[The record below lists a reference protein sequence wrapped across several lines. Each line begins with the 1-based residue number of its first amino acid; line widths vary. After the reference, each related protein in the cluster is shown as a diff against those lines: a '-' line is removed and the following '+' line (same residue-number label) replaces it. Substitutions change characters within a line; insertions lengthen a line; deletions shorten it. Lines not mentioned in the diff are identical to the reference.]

1 MPIFLKKILLS
12 SILFSAFKV
21 NSQVYTRLFFG
32 PKVDSYKNVNLKFNE
47 ANILGLAHSFYSELP
62 KINFEEPVYKPDK
75 IFTYKTDIVFLKG
88 REFTVL
94 DVLPFTTSKITG
106 DKSVFKLK
114 DIHNNEIIY
123 YVYNHQN
130 EYEFPFKVSSYKSI
144 DSIFSK
150 YIIRKE
156 DEFTGD
162 ISIYSPL
169 TNDISIYKF
178 IKAGSTN
185 PEYFLNLK
193 TEGLTLNYD
202 GKGVIILFKDGTK
215 WTKVDEKI
223 KVNVING
230 EGWGYSAFIKLTKD
244 DLALFSSREINKFK
258 LYIYENNRPIDTDR
272 FVYYTQALMKMNN

>member
-1 MPIFLKKILLS
+1 MYKILKKILLFF
-12 SILFSAFKV
+12 ILIISFKV
-21 NSQVYTRLFFG
+21 KGQVYTRLFFG
-32 PKVDSYKNVNLKFNE
+32 ANVESYKNVNLKFND
-47 ANILGLAHSFYSELP
+47 ASVLGLAHSFYNQQP

-94 DVLPFTTSKITG
+94 EVLPFTTSKITG

-130 EYEFPFKVSSYKSI
+130 EYEFPFKVSGYKNI

-193 TEGLTLNYD
+193 TVGLTLNYD

-223 KVNVING
+223 KVNVISG
-230 EGWGYSAFIKLTKD
+230 EGWGYSAFIKMTSD
-244 DLALFSSREINKFK
+244 DVALFSSREINKFR
-258 LYIYENNRPIDTDR
+258 LYIYENNNPSETDK
-272 FVYYTQALMKMNN
+272 FVYYTQAILKMK

>member
-1 MPIFLKKILLS
+1 MSNFLKTILLLSIIFS
-12 SILFSAFKV
+12 SFKV

-32 PKVDSYKNVNLKFNE
+32 PNIDSYKNVNLKFND
-47 ANILGLAHSFYSELP
+47 ASILGLAHSFYSELP
-62 KINFEEPVYKPDK
+62 KINFEEPVYKPEK

-94 DVLPFTTSKITG
+94 DVLPFTTSRITG

-114 DIHNNEIIY
+114 DIYNNEIIY

-130 EYEFPFKVSSYKSI
+130 EYEFPFKVSSSKSI
-144 DSIFSK
+144 DSFFSK
-150 YIIRKE
+150 YITRKD

-162 ISIYSPL
+162 ISLFSPL
-169 TNDISIYKF
+169 TKDISIYKS
-178 IKAGSTN
+178 IKAGNTN

-193 TEGLTLNYD
+193 TIGLTLNYD

-215 WTKVDEKI
+215 WSKGDEKI
-223 KVNVING
+223 KVNIING

-244 DLALFSSREINKFK
+244 DLILFASKEINKFK
-258 LYIYENNRPIDTDR
+258 LYIYENNSPQDTDK
-272 FVYYTQALMKMNN
+272 FVYYTQAIMKMK